1 MCSTAVCTQTHTS
14 GRTQCARHR
23 ITVELSLGVCVC
35 VHVTVCACLR
45 VCVSAC
51 LRACAFTYQ
60 CASCY
65 VWHAGTVFRLPFSS
79 LKHFERLD
87 FQVACVPRTSYV
99 TFVSFP
105 VFSAFIALSLALIF
119 TRQPRTVCVCAAWKA
134 PSFICLQ
141 CHSSKRLAAYKTVI
155 GYWKFSVLS
164 YKYILCSVIEVM
176 LLRNHLCQV
185 SSFLLF
191 VLPEG

>member
-1 MCSTAVCTQTHTS
+1 M
-14 GRTQCARHR
+14 
-23 ITVELSLGVCVC
+23 
-35 VHVTVCACLR
+35 
-45 VCVSAC
+45 
-51 LRACAFTYQ
+51 
-60 CASCY
+60 
-65 VWHAGTVFRLPFSS
+65 FRLPFSS

-87 FQVACVPRTSYV
+87 FQVVCVPKTSYV

-119 TRQPRTVCVCAAWKA
+119 TRQPRTVCVCVER
-134 PSFICLQ
+134 LH
-141 CHSSKRLAAYKTVI
+141 HSSVYNATAANAWLHTKQ
-155 GYWKFSVLS
+155 LS
-164 YKYILCSVIEVM
+164 DIENSLLGYKYILCSVIEVM